1 MERYVDKVALFVA
14 GIFIVFCCSCTT
26 TEQVASEKVDGAKA
40 VEAKP
45 VPTQS
50 ADLTAGEMG
59 PPAPKPPVPKPPAT
73 KPEPARVPD
82 ARGPET
88 KPARADKEP
97 AKKPVDEEDQEQ
109 VSIVAEIGD
118 YDITSEELGKKLIRV
133 NHGGHNEAAL
143 RIERVDAMTALRNLI
158 AEKAVIIQGRQ
169 EGLLEHED
177 AVSVRERCEEH
188 LGGLLVQRHVMGK
201 VKVTEAEIEAKVKAD
216 PKADRNRVIMMLRRQ
231 KAGRLTEQFYDQL
244 CEKLNVRKLR
254 YNFPKVAEIHQRL
267 LRRPQNPRKQWW
279 ITWDQMTKELTEE
292 EKNLELA
299 TFDGGKV
306 TLIKWFRVLHKM
318 PPLKRPKDLNTIQ
331 GVERLLDR
339 ALNNQVFAV
348 EARSRGLDKNE
359 DYKTKTEEQER
370 RHLMVKFR
378 EKAFEGLENPTK
390 PEMREYFEQHKEQ
403 FRRPDTMKIDVVWC
417 QDLETAKKVKE
428 QLDDGNDF
436 EVVREQYSLKKNE
449 RPFETTPSREGV
461 FFEDLWKAEPGAIVG
476 PVKGF
481 FPKKGDRRVELQ
493 VKWRIVKIVEK
504 KAGKLREYS
513 SGVERDV
520 KREIIRQRREVV
532 MSEHRKKLLAKYPYK
547 IYSEKLKDADPFDI
561 R

>member
-1 MERYVDKVALFVA
+1 MERYVDKLALSVA
-14 GIFIVFCCSCTT
+14 GILIAFCCSCTT
-26 TEQVASEKVDGAKA
+26 TEQVTAEKADGLKA

-50 ADLTAGEMG
+50 ADLTVAEMG
-59 PPAPKPPVPKPPAT
+59 PPAPKPPAT
-73 KPEPARVPD
+73 KPEPASVPD
-82 ARGPET
+82 ARDPET

-97 AKKPVDEEDQEQ
+97 GKEPVDEEDQKQ

-118 YDITSEELGKKLIRV
+118 YDITSEELRKKLIRL

-143 RIERVDAMTALRNLI
+143 SIERVDAMTALRNLI

-177 AVSVRERCEEH
+177 AISVKERCEEH
-188 LGGLLVQRHVMGK
+188 LGRLLVQRHVAGK

-216 PKADRNRVIMMLRRQ
+216 PKMDRNRAKMMLQRQ

-244 CEKLNVRKLR
+244 CEKLNVKKLR
-254 YNFPKVAEIHQRL
+254 YNLPKAAEIHQRL

-279 ITWDQMTKELTEE
+279 ITWDQMTKEMTEE

-306 TLIKWFRVLHKM
+306 TLIRWFRILHKM
-318 PPLKRPKDLNTIQ
+318 PPLKRPKDLDTIQ

-339 ALNNQVFAV
+339 ALNSQVFVV
-348 EARSRGLDKNE
+348 EARLQGLDKNE

-370 RHLMVKFR
+370 RHLVGRFR

-390 PEMREYFEQHKEQ
+390 PQMREYFEQHKEQ

-417 QDLETAKKVKE
+417 QDLETAKKVKA

-436 EVVREQYSLKKNE
+436 GVVREQYSLKKNE
-449 RPFETTPSREGV
+449 QPFETTPAKEGV
-461 FFEDLWKAEPGAIVG
+461 FFEDLWKAEPGEIVG

-481 FPKKGDRRVELQ
+481 FPKRGNRRVELQ

-520 KREIIRQRREVV
+520 RREIIRQRREVV
-532 MSEHRKKLLAKYPYK
+532 MSEHRKKLLAKYAYK